1 MTTSFSQERQAA
13 ARASS
18 TTTPQMGYGQHGK
31 IVLGDDDDDDDIVM
45 CCAASPGPVA
55 RLHLD
60 TDPYDSP
67 LPSQRSTL
75 RRDSHILAEISELE
89 SNFASQEQV
98 NTLDSQDSQDSQ
110 DSLDLADIMETFDTA
125 LADIENVLNTSETV
139 AETTDTAPVV
149 NVNTETS
156 EPTERGATRNI
167 ELLKLFDDAEQSFN
181 LRFDQSLFCFNL
193 TSLVSGP
200 GHYMSFLFI
209 CPVLLILG
217 LSNV

>member
-1 MTTSFSQERQAA
+1 M
-13 ARASS
+13 
-18 TTTPQMGYGQHGK
+18 
-31 IVLGDDDDDDDIVM
+31 
-45 CCAASPGPVA
+45 A

-98 NTLDSQDSQDSQ
+98 NTLDSHSQDSQ
-110 DSLDLADIMETFDTA
+110 DSPDLAEIMETFDTA
-125 LADIENVLNTSETV
+125 LADIDNILNTSETV

-149 NVNTETS
+149 NANTETS

-200 GHYMSFLFI
+200 GLYMSFLFI

>member
-1 MTTSFSQERQAA
+1 MGPDGGALPSSMSMVPLTNKQVDIMRREEYMTTSFSQERQAA

-31 IVLGDDDDDDDIVM
+31 IVLSDDDDDIVM

-98 NTLDSQDSQDSQ
+98 NTLDSHSQDSQ

-125 LADIENVLNTSETV
+125 LADIENIISNTSETV

-181 LRFDQSLFCFNL
+181 LRFD
-193 TSLVSGP
+193 
-200 GHYMSFLFI
+200 
-209 CPVLLILG
+209 LL
-217 LSNV
+217 

>member
-1 MTTSFSQERQAA
+1 MR
-13 ARASS
+13 
-18 TTTPQMGYGQHGK
+18 M
-31 IVLGDDDDDDDIVM
+31 M
-45 CCAASPGPVA
+45 CAASPGTVA

-60 TDPYDSP
+60 TADPYDSP
-67 LPSQRSTL
+67 VPSQRSTL

-125 LADIENVLNTSETV
+125 LADIENISNTSET
-139 AETTDTAPVV
+139 ESIQVV
-149 NVNTETS
+149 NDTPETS
-156 EPTERGATRNI
+156 EPSERGATRNI

-193 TSLVSGP
+193 TSLVSG
-200 GHYMSFLFI
+200 
-209 CPVLLILG
+209 LG
-217 LSNV
+217 LYILYVFLIYLSCSLDIGVV

>member
-1 MTTSFSQERQAA
+1 
-13 ARASS
+13 
-18 TTTPQMGYGQHGK
+18 
-31 IVLGDDDDDDDIVM
+31 M
-45 CCAASPGPVA
+45 CFAASPGPVA

-98 NTLDSQDSQDSQ
+98 NTLDSHSQDSQ
-110 DSLDLADIMETFDTA
+110 DSLDLADIMETINTA
-125 LADIENVLNTSETV
+125 LADIENISNTSETV
-139 AETTDTAPVV
+139 TDTTDTAPVV

-181 LRFDQSLFCFNL
+181 LRFDQSIFCFNL

-200 GHYMSFLFI
+200 GLYNVFLI
-209 CPVLLILG
+209 Y
-217 LSNV
+217 LSCSLDIGVV

>member
-1 MTTSFSQERQAA
+1 M
-13 ARASS
+13 
-18 TTTPQMGYGQHGK
+18 
-31 IVLGDDDDDDDIVM
+31 
-45 CCAASPGPVA
+45 A

-98 NTLDSQDSQDSQ
+98 NTLDSQDS
-110 DSLDLADIMETFDTA
+110 LDLADIMETINTA
-125 LADIENVLNTSETV
+125 LADIENISNTSETV
-139 AETTDTAPVV
+139 ADTTDTAPVV

-156 EPTERGATRNI
+156 EPSDRGATRNI

-200 GHYMSFLFI
+200 GLYMSFLFI
-209 CPVLLILG
+209 RPVLLILG